1 MREHARKSKGIF
13 RLFLNATGTDRI
25 RSLADLE
32 DFQDEETAMCMMKNS
47 GEKEACEVAN
57 NLAALD
63 GRVTKVEERMNKI
76 EGSLNDGFKSLSV
89 SISNLGHDVGSRVN
103 LIEKKVVDEKQEG
116 GKSFR
121 KWLDWIVKLLII
133 GCGTAMGVTAWK
145 LIFGN

>member
-1 MREHARKSKGIF
+1 
-13 RLFLNATGTDRI
+13 
-25 RSLADLE
+25 
-32 DFQDEETAMCMMKNS
+32 MCMMKNS
-47 GEKEACEVAN
+47 SEKEACEVAK

-103 LIEKKVVDEKQEG
+103 LIEKKVVDEKQEWG
-116 GKSFR
+116 RSFR
-121 KWLDWIVKLLII
+121 KWLDWIVKLLIL

>member
-1 MREHARKSKGIF
+1 
-13 RLFLNATGTDRI
+13 
-25 RSLADLE
+25 
-32 DFQDEETAMCMMKNS
+32 MCMMKNS

-63 GRVTKVEERMNKI
+63 GRVTKVEERMNKM
-76 EGSLNDGFKSLSV
+76 EASLNDGFKSLSV

-103 LIEKKVVDEKQEG
+103 LIEKKVVDEKQEWG
-116 GKSFR
+116 RSFR

-145 LIFGN
+145 LIFGG

>member
-1 MREHARKSKGIF
+1 
-13 RLFLNATGTDRI
+13 
-25 RSLADLE
+25 
-32 DFQDEETAMCMMKNS
+32 MCMMKNS

-89 SISNLGHDVGSRVN
+89 SISNLGHDVGNRVN
-103 LIEKKVVDEKQEG
+103 IIEKKVVDEKQEW

-121 KWLDWIVKLLII
+121 KWLDWIVKLLIV
-133 GCGTAMGVTAWK
+133 GCGMAMGITTWK
-145 LIFGN
+145 LVFGN

>member
-1 MREHARKSKGIF
+1 
-13 RLFLNATGTDRI
+13 
-25 RSLADLE
+25 
-32 DFQDEETAMCMMKNS
+32 MCMMKNS
-47 GEKEACEVAN
+47 GEKEACEVAK

-63 GRVTKVEERMNKI
+63 GRVTKVEERMNKM

-89 SISNLGHDVGSRVN
+89 SISNLGHDVGNRVN
-103 LIEKKVVDEKQEG
+103 LIEKKVVDEKQEW

-133 GCGTAMGVTAWK
+133 GCGTAMGVTVWK

>member
-1 MREHARKSKGIF
+1 
-13 RLFLNATGTDRI
+13 
-25 RSLADLE
+25 
-32 DFQDEETAMCMMKNS
+32 MCMMKNS

-89 SISNLGHDVGSRVN
+89 SISNLGHDVGNRVN
-103 LIEKKVVDEKQEG
+103 IIEKKVVDEKQEWG
-116 GKSFR
+116 RSFR

>member
-1 MREHARKSKGIF
+1 
-13 RLFLNATGTDRI
+13 
-25 RSLADLE
+25 
-32 DFQDEETAMCMMKNS
+32 MCMMKNS

-89 SISNLGHDVGSRVN
+89 SISNLGHDVGNRVN
-103 LIEKKVVDEKQEG
+103 LIEKKVIDEKQEWG
-116 GKSFR
+116 RSFR
-121 KWLDWIVKLLII
+121 KWLDWIVKLLIV
-133 GCGTAMGVTAWK
+133 GCGAAMGMTAWK

>member
-1 MREHARKSKGIF
+1 
-13 RLFLNATGTDRI
+13 
-25 RSLADLE
+25 
-32 DFQDEETAMCMMKNS
+32 MCMMKNS

-89 SISNLGHDVGSRVN
+89 SIDNLGHDVGNRVN
-103 LIEKKVVDEKQEG
+103 LIEKKVVDEKQEWG
-116 GKSFR
+116 RSFR
-121 KWLDWIVKLLII
+121 KWLDWIVKLLIV

>member
-1 MREHARKSKGIF
+1 
-13 RLFLNATGTDRI
+13 
-25 RSLADLE
+25 
-32 DFQDEETAMCMMKNS
+32 MCMMKNS

-63 GRVTKVEERMNKI
+63 GRVTKIETRMNKM
-76 EGSLNDGFKSLSV
+76 EASLNDGFKSLSV

-103 LIEKKVVDEKQEG
+103 LIEKKVVDGKQEW

-121 KWLDWIVKLLII
+121 KWLDWTVKLLII
-133 GCGTAMGVTAWK
+133 GCGAAMGMTAWK

>member
-1 MREHARKSKGIF
+1 
-13 RLFLNATGTDRI
+13 
-25 RSLADLE
+25 
-32 DFQDEETAMCMMKNS
+32 MCMMKNS

-89 SISNLGHDVGSRVN
+89 SISNLGHDVGNRVN
-103 LIEKKVVDEKQEG
+103 LIEKKVVDEKQEW

-133 GCGTAMGVTAWK
+133 GCGTAMGITAWK

>member
-1 MREHARKSKGIF
+1 
-13 RLFLNATGTDRI
+13 
-25 RSLADLE
+25 
-32 DFQDEETAMCMMKNS
+32 MCMMKNS

-76 EGSLNDGFKSLSV
+76 QGSLNDGFKSLSI

-103 LIEKKVVDEKQEG
+103 LIEKKVVDEKQEWG
-116 GKSFR
+116 RSFR

>member
-1 MREHARKSKGIF
+1 
-13 RLFLNATGTDRI
+13 
-25 RSLADLE
+25 
-32 DFQDEETAMCMMKNS
+32 MCMMKNS

-63 GRVTKVEERMNKI
+63 GRVTKVEERMNKM

-89 SISNLGHDVGSRVN
+89 SISNLGHDVGNRVN
-103 LIEKKVVDEKQEG
+103 LIEKKVVDEKQEW

-121 KWLDWIVKLLII
+121 KWLDWIVKLLIV

>member
-1 MREHARKSKGIF
+1 
-13 RLFLNATGTDRI
+13 
-25 RSLADLE
+25 
-32 DFQDEETAMCMMKNS
+32 MCMMKNS

-57 NLAALD
+57 SLAALD

-103 LIEKKVVDEKQEG
+103 LIEKKVVDEKQEWG
-116 GKSFR
+116 RSFR
-121 KWLDWIVKLLII
+121 KWLDWIVKLLIV
-133 GCGTAMGVTAWK
+133 GCGMAMGVTTWK